1 MTAPRPPDEAGFTLI
16 ETIIALALFGLIAI
30 AGLALV
36 DSVLGIRARTD
47 GRLERLG
54 ELQRAMFVVD
64 ADLDQISAGPIA
76 EKQGTLSFRRHAAS
90 LDGRGEAVRYTLA
103 GDTLQR
109 VVGDDK
115 RPAQRLLTG
124 VSAAR
129 WSYYVAGSGWRA
141 GWPPDPK
148 LADQWPAAVAL
159 DVSLGKAG
167 DLRRVVDLP
176 ARP

>member
-1 MTAPRPPDEAGFTLI
+1 MTVPRAPAEAGFTLI
-16 ETIIALALFGLIAI
+16 ETIIALALFGLIAV

-47 GRLERLG
+47 GRLERLA
-54 ELQRAMFVVD
+54 ELQRAMFVIG

-76 EKQGTLSFRRHAAS
+76 EAQGTLSFRRHATS

-109 VVGDDK
+109 SLGADK

-129 WSYYVAGSGWRA
+129 WSYFVPGSGWRA
-141 GWPPDPK
+141 GWPPDPQQ
-148 LADQWPAAVAL
+148 ADFWPAAVAL
-159 DVSLGKAG
+159 DVTLREGT
-167 DLRRVVDLP
+167 LRRVVDLP
-176 ARP
+176 ERP

>member
-1 MTAPRPPDEAGFTLI
+1 MSAPRPPEEAGFTLI
-16 ETIIALALFGLIAI
+16 ETIIALALFGLIAV

-54 ELQRAMFVVD
+54 ELQRAMFVLD

-76 EKQGTLSFRRHAAS
+76 GTQGTLSFRRHAVS
-90 LDGRGEAVRYTLA
+90 LDGRGETVRYKLSGGTLERIL
-103 GDTLQR
+103 DLDR
-109 VVGDDK
+109 V
-115 RPAQRLLTG
+115 QRLLTG

-141 GWPPDPK
+141 GWPPDRK
-148 LADQWPAAVAL
+148 QADQWPAAVAL
-159 DVSLGKAG
+159 DVSLGEAG
-167 DLRRVVDLP
+167 TLRRIVDLP
-176 ARP
+176 ERP